1 MAAEFV
7 NVEFVK
13 ASFPVITISIVLP
26 LIAAGILL
34 FVSEKLAKPISII
47 VSGIVFLLT
56 TYMLFAYD
64 PSGYKIQFYEKYPWI
79 PSLGVNY
86 EVGVDALSLTMV
98 WLTGLAFFI
107 SFIWST
113 NIQKRIKEYFIAFL
127 ILEAACIG
135 VFVAWDMVWFY
146 IFWEAMLIPMFLIIG
161 IWGYA
166 DRIYAATKFFIY
178 TFFGSLF
185 LLIGVL
191 AMFIYQ
197 YVTTGVL
204 STSYFDLVKLSF
216 PFGMEVILFLL
227 LALGFAIKVPMWP
240 FHTWLPAAHVQAPT
254 AGSVILAAVLLKM
267 GTYGF
272 VRFSLPW
279 FPEASKYFVPVMFAL
294 GVIAIIYTA
303 MMAIAQTHIKR
314 IIAYSSV
321 SHMGFVTIGTFALN
335 MEGVNG
341 SIITMI
347 SHGFTSAALF
357 LAAGYIYERV
367 HSYELKDLGGL
378 ARFMPVFATL
388 FMISAMASAG
398 LPGLSGF
405 VGEFL
410 ALLGT
415 FEVSILTAVLAGLS
429 LIVGAGYTLWLYH
442 KTMFKESLLPPEKI
456 EKWEKLKDMNTAE
469 LLSFLPLVIMMF
481 VLGLYPTWWIK
492 LIENT
497 TAAILSKFVGM

>member
-1 MAAEFV
+1 MT
-7 NVEFVK
+7 VEFIN
-13 ASFPVITISIVLP
+13 AGTPWITISILIP
-26 LIAAGILL
+26 LIFAGIL
-34 FVSEKLAKPISII
+34 FFASERLAKPLSIFA
-47 VSGIVFLLT
+47 SAIVFLIT

-64 PSGYKIQFYEKYPWI
+64 YSTYAIQFYEKYEWI
-79 PSLGVNY
+79 PQIGVNY

-98 WLTGLAFFI
+98 WLTALAFLV

-113 NIQKRIKEYFIAFL
+113 NIKKRIKEYFIAFL
-127 ILEAACIG
+127 VLEAACIG
-135 VFVAWDMVWFY
+135 VFVSWDLVWFY

-161 IWGYA
+161 VWGYA
-166 DRIYAATKFFIY
+166 ERIYAATKFFIY

-185 LLIGVL
+185 LLVGVIGMYV
-191 AMFIYQ
+191 YQ
-197 YVTTGVL
+197 YFEKGIL
-204 STSYFDLVKLSF
+204 STSYFDFIQLGLPFKLEIIF
-216 PFGMEVILFLL
+216 FLL

-303 MMAIAQTHIKR
+303 MMAISQTHIKR

-335 MEGVNG
+335 MEGLNG
-341 SIITMI
+341 AIITMI

-357 LAAGYIYERV
+357 LAAGWIYERA
-367 HSYELKDLGGL
+367 HSYELKDLGGM
-378 ARFMPVFATL
+378 AKFVPVFATMFL
-388 FMISAMASAG
+388 ISAMASAG

-415 FEVSILTAVLAGLS
+415 FKVSILTAVLAGLS
-429 LIVGAGYTLWLYH
+429 LILGAGYTLYLYH
-442 KTMFKESLLPPEKI
+442 KSMFKESLLPPEKI
-456 EKWEKLKDMNTAE
+456 AQWEKLKDMTFSE

-481 VLGLYPTWWIK
+481 VLGLYPAWWIK
-492 LIENT
+492 LIET
-497 TAAILSKFVGM
+497 TSAAILSKIIGG

>member
-1 MAAEFV
+1 MSPEFV
-7 NVEFVK
+7 
-13 ASFPVITISIVLP
+13 AAGFPVLSVMIILPVL
-26 LIAAGILL
+26 AAAVVFSLNER
-34 FVSEKLAKPISII
+34 FAKPISIVI
-47 VSGIVFLLT
+47 SGVILAISSYLL
-56 TYMLFAYD
+56 LLYD
-64 PSGYKIQFYEKYPWI
+64 PNGYKIQFYEKYEWI
-79 PSLGVNY
+79 PQFGISY

-98 WLTGLAFFI
+98 WLTALAFFV

-113 NIQKRIKEYFIAFL
+113 NINKRIKEYFIAFL

-135 VFVAWDMVWFY
+135 VFVAWDLVAFY
-146 IFWEAMLIPMFLIIG
+146 VFWEVMLIPMFLIIG

-166 DRIYAATKFFIY
+166 ERLYAATKFFIY

-185 LLIGVL
+185 LLIGVIG
-191 AMFIYQ
+191 MYIYNF
-197 YVTTGVL
+197 YSNGIL
-204 STSYFDLVKLSF
+204 STSYFDLLKLQLPHNLELIF
-216 PFGMEVILFLL
+216 FLL
-227 LALGFAIKVPMWP
+227 LALGFAVKVPMWP

-272 VRFSLPW
+272 VRFNLPW
-279 FPEASKYFVPVMFAL
+279 FPEASKVFMPVMFTL

-314 IIAYSSV
+314 LIAYSSV

-341 SIITMI
+341 AIITMI
-347 SHGFTSAALF
+347 SHGLTSGALF
-357 LAAGYIYERV
+357 LAAGFIYERL
-367 HSYELKDLGGL
+367 HSYEMKDLGGM
-378 ARFMPVFATL
+378 AKFVPVFATL

-415 FEVSILTAVLAGLS
+415 FKVSILTAVLAGLS
-429 LIVGAGYTLWLYH
+429 LVVGAAYTLWLY
-442 KTMFKESLLPPEKI
+442 KRTMFEEELLSE
-456 EKWEKLKDMNTAE
+456 EKLKEYSHLKDLNKAE
-469 LLSFLPLVIMMF
+469 LWSFLPLVIFMF
-481 VLGLYPTWWIK
+481 VIGVYPNWWIN
-492 LIENT
+492 LINST
-497 TAAILSKFVGM
+497 SAFVLHKIVGG

>member
-1 MAAEFV
+1 M
-7 NVEFVK
+7 NVEFVS
-13 ASFPVITISIVLP
+13 AGFPLITLSIVIP
-26 LIAAGILL
+26 VVAAALL
-34 FVSEKLAKPISII
+34 FVLKEELAKPVSII
-47 VSGIVFLLT
+47 TSAIVFLIST
-56 TYMLFAYD
+56 FMLFAYD
-64 PSGYKIQFYEKYPWI
+64 YSSYKIQFYEKYTWI
-79 PSLGVNY
+79 PQLGVSY

-98 WLTGLAFFI
+98 WLTALAFLV

-113 NIQKRIKEYFIAFL
+113 NIQKRIKEYFISFL

-135 VFVAWDMVWFY
+135 VFVSWDLVWFY

-166 DRIYAATKFFIY
+166 ERIYAATKFFIY

-185 LLIGVL
+185 LLIGVIG
-191 AMFIYQ
+191 MYIYQ
-197 YVTTGVL
+197 YINKDVL
-204 STSYFDLVKLSF
+204 STSYFDLVNLNL
-216 PFGMEVILFLL
+216 PFNLEIIFFLL

-279 FPEASKYFVPVMFAL
+279 FPEASKYFVPVMFTL

-303 MMAIAQTHIKR
+303 MMALSQTHIKR

-335 MEGVNG
+335 MEGMNG
-341 SIITMI
+341 AIITMI

-357 LAAGYIYERV
+357 LAAGYIYDRV

-378 ARFMPVFATL
+378 AKFMPVFATL

-410 ALLGT
+410 SLVGT
-415 FEVSILTAVLAGLS
+415 FKASVLTAVLAGLS

-442 KTMFKESLLPPEKI
+442 KSMFKESLLTPEKI
-456 EKWEKLKDMNTAE
+456 HRWEKLKDMNSFE
-469 LLSFLPLVIMMF
+469 LASFVPLVIMMF
-481 VLGLYPTWWIK
+481 VLGIYPAWWIK
-492 LIENT
+492 LIET
-497 TAAILSKFVGM
+497 TSAAILSKIIGG

>member
-1 MAAEFV
+1 M
-7 NVEFVK
+7 
-13 ASFPVITISIVLP
+13 
-26 LIAAGILL
+26 
-34 FVSEKLAKPISII
+34 
-47 VSGIVFLLT
+47 
-56 TYMLFAYD
+56 Y
-64 PSGYKIQFYEKYPWI
+64 
-79 PSLGVNY
+79 
-86 EVGVDALSLTMV
+86 
-98 WLTGLAFFI
+98 
-107 SFIWST
+107 
-113 NIQKRIKEYFIAFL
+113 
-127 ILEAACIG
+127 
-135 VFVAWDMVWFY
+135 
-146 IFWEAMLIPMFLIIG
+146 
-161 IWGYA
+161 
-166 DRIYAATKFFIY
+166 
-178 TFFGSLF
+178 
-185 LLIGVL
+185 
-191 AMFIYQ
+191 IYQ
-197 YVTTGVL
+197 YYNYDVL
-204 STSYFDLVKLSF
+204 STSYFDLVKIQLPHNLELIF
-216 PFGMEVILFLL
+216 FLL

-279 FPEASKYFVPVMFAL
+279 FPEASKYFAPVLFAL

-335 MEGVNG
+335 MNGING

-357 LAAGYIYERV
+357 LAAGYIYERI

-410 ALLGT
+410 CLLGT
-415 FEVSILTAVLAGLS
+415 FEVSKLTAVLAGLS

-442 KTMFKESLLPPEKI
+442 KTMFKESLLPSEKI
-456 EKWEKLKDMNTAE
+456 AKWEKLKDMNTAE
-469 LLSFLPLVIMMF
+469 LLSFVPLVIMMF
-481 VLGLYPTWWIK
+481 ILGIYPTWWIK

-497 TAAILSKFVGM
+497 SAAILSKFVGM

>member
-1 MAAEFV
+1 M
-7 NVEFVK
+7 NVEFVT
-13 ASFPVITISIVLP
+13 AGFPLITLSIIIPVIAAAVLFIVK
-26 LIAAGILL
+26 
-34 FVSEKLAKPISII
+34 EELAKPISII
-47 VSGIVFLLT
+47 TSAIVFLIT

-64 PSGYKIQFYEKYPWI
+64 YTSYKIQFYEKYTWI
-79 PSLGVNY
+79 PQFGVSY

-98 WLTGLAFFI
+98 WLTALAFLV

-113 NIQKRIKEYFIAFL
+113 NIQKRIKEYFISFL

-135 VFVAWDMVWFY
+135 VFVSWDLVWFY

-166 DRIYAATKFFIY
+166 ERIYAATKFFIY

-185 LLIGVL
+185 LLIGVIG
-191 AMFIYQ
+191 MYIYQ
-197 YVTTGVL
+197 YFNKEIL
-204 STSYFDLVKLSF
+204 STSYFDLVNLNL
-216 PFGMEVILFLL
+216 PFNLEIIFFLL

-272 VRFSLPW
+272 IRFSLPW
-279 FPEASKYFVPVMFAL
+279 FPEASKYFVPVMFTL

-303 MMAIAQTHIKR
+303 MMALSQTHIKR

-335 MEGVNG
+335 MEGMNG
-341 SIITMI
+341 AIITMI

-357 LAAGYIYERV
+357 LAAGYIYDRV
-367 HSYELKDLGGL
+367 HSYELNDLGGL
-378 ARFMPVFATL
+378 AKFMPVFATL

-410 ALLGT
+410 ALVGT
-415 FEVSILTAVLAGLS
+415 FKASVLTGVLAGIS

-442 KTMFKESLLPPEKI
+442 KSMFKESLLTPEKI
-456 EKWEKLKDMNTAE
+456 HRWEKLKDMNGVE
-469 LLSFLPLVIMMF
+469 LTSFVPLVVMMF
-481 VLGLYPTWWIK
+481 VLGIYPAWWIK
-492 LIENT
+492 LIET
-497 TAAILSKFVGM
+497 TSAAILSKIIGG